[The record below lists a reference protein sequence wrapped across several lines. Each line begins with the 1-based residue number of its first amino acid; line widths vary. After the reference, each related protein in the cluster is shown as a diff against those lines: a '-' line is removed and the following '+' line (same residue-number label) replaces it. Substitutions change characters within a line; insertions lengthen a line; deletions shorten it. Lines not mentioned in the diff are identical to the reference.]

1 MGVAVVTGASSGLGK
16 AFAEELSRKTGAVSE
31 VWAIARDEKR
41 LQALKASCPPGRL
54 RIFPMDLTEKGAA
67 EEIAGILKA
76 EKKRISV
83 LVNCA
88 GFGKTGKVQELKA
101 EEQSEICRLNAEA
114 LTSVTCHLLPFL
126 RRGGKILEI
135 SSAAAFLPQ
144 PGFAVYAASK
154 AYVLSFSRALAAE
167 LRGRGIT
174 VTAVCPGP
182 VRTEFF
188 LRASGKKEPEGL
200 KKYFMAEPEKV
211 VKKALADACRGKT
224 VSVYGISMNVLRAA
238 AKLIPHRII
247 LAGFAAA
254 DRFQEEKRGKRRE

>member
-54 RIFPMDLTEKGAA
+54 RIFPMDLTEKGVA
-67 EEIAGILKA
+67 EEIAGILNA

-114 LTSVTCHLLPFL
+114 LTSVTWKSPRQPRFFL
-126 RRGGKILEI
+126 
-135 SSAAAFLPQ
+135 
-144 PGFAVYAASK
+144 
-154 AYVLSFSRALAAE
+154 SRALRFTPPARLMCCHFPEPWPRSFGGEE
-167 LRGRGIT
+167 L
-174 VTAVCPGP
+174 
-182 VRTEFF
+182 
-188 LRASGKKEPEGL
+188 L
-200 KKYFMAEPEKV
+200 
-211 VKKALADACRGKT
+211 
-224 VSVYGISMNVLRAA
+224 
-238 AKLIPHRII
+238 
-247 LAGFAAA
+247 
-254 DRFQEEKRGKRRE
+254 